1 MTSKV
6 PGNLEGKLPEPP
18 AKGRRQIVNGIA
30 LIIIGILVLLVQLDV
45 VRNIN
50 LFALLLL
57 PALGLIFLLWGIL
70 VRSRG
75 LLIPGGILFGLGSG
89 IALTE
94 SVLRL
99 ESENQQ
105 AGVILILFAAG
116 WLLITLLSGLF
127 TDKTIWWPLIPGGI
141 VGLIGGVLLA
151 GVLGDFNRL
160 VGQFW
165 PVLLIAAGLFLV
177 IRRQR

>member
-6 PGNLEGKLPEPP
+6 PGNLEGKLPEPH
-18 AKGRRQIVNGIA
+18 KNRRQIIHGIA
-30 LIIIGILVLLVQLDV
+30 LMVIGVLILLMQLDV
-45 VRNIN
+45 VGNIN

-89 IALTE
+89 VTLTE

-116 WLLITLLSGLF
+116 WLLITLLSGFF
-127 TDKTIWWPLIPGGI
+127 TDKTIWWPLIPGAILG
-141 VGLIGGVLLA
+141 GIGGVLLA
-151 GVLGDFNRL
+151 DVLGDFSRL

-165 PVLLIAAGLFLV
+165 PVLLIAAGLFLI
-177 IRRQR
+177 IRRR